1 MVLSSKIL
9 LVDDDPALKEL
20 LREALQG
27 KGYEVDSAANGLEA
41 IEIVGKLPPDLIL
54 LDVMMPEMGGFETLE
69 ALRAKD
75 LDIPVIMLTGNGSI
89 PDAIRAI
96 RMGAEDYL
104 EKPVPIARLLLT
116 VEHTMHIAR
125 LSEENQKLRVQLGDI
140 LPPDGLV
147 GQSSPMRKIFQMI
160 SRIGD
165 STSTVLI
172 TGESGT
178 GKELVARA
186 IHSAS
191 PRKDKPFI
199 AINCSAIPESLLE
212 SELFGHERGAFT
224 DADKR
229 RKGRFEMAEKGTLFL
244 DEVGDLSAH
253 VQVRLLRFL
262 QEKTF
267 ERVGGNETHYADIRI
282 LSATNQELR
291 KRIAEEKFRGD
302 LYYRLNVVA
311 LDLPPLRNRKG
322 DIPMLG
328 AHFLKKYAKAN
339 GREGLSFSPET
350 LDSLERYEWPGNVR
364 ELEHAIE
371 RAVILSP
378 GDVIGMEMMPDELK
392 IFPLS
397 SPAPAVSIPNE
408 DGLGKVLREI
418 EIQMIERAL
427 QENGMVQSKAAAQ
440 LQISERMLSYKIHKY
455 EIQNP
460 RGRRRK
466 SSSRAS

>member
-1 MVLSSKIL
+1 MNLSSKIL

-27 KGYEVDSAANGLEA
+27 KGYTVDTAVNGREALEK
-41 IEIVGKLPPDLIL
+41 IERFPPDLIL
-54 LDVMMPEMGGFETLE
+54 LDVIMPEMDGFETLE

-75 LDIPVIMLTGNGSI
+75 TDTPVIMLTGNGSI

-96 RMGAEDYL
+96 RLGAEDYL

-116 VEHTMHIAR
+116 VEHTMHIAS
-125 LSEENQKLRVQLGDI
+125 LSEENQRLRVQLGNI
-140 LPPDGLV
+140 LPPGGLI
-147 GQSSPMRKIFQMI
+147 GQSPPMRKVFQMI
-160 SRIGD
+160 NRIGD
-165 STSTVLI
+165 SSSTVLI

-186 IHSAS
+186 IHTAS

-199 AINCSAIPESLLE
+199 AINCSAIPETLLE

-224 DADKR
+224 GADLR
-229 RKGRFEMAEKGTLFL
+229 RKGRFEMAEGGTLFL
-244 DEVGDLSAH
+244 DEVGDLTAH

-262 QEKTF
+262 QERTF

-282 LSATNQELR
+282 ISATNQELR
-291 KRIAEEKFRGD
+291 KQIAEGKFRED
-302 LYYRLNVVA
+302 LFYRLNVVA
-311 LDLPPLRNRKG
+311 LELPPLRDRKG
-322 DIPMLG
+322 DIPLLAG
-328 AHFLKKYAKAN
+328 HFLKKYADAN
-339 GREGLSFSPET
+339 GREGLSFSPQT
-350 LDSLERYEWPGNVR
+350 LEAFERHEWPGNVR

-378 GDVIGMEMMPDELK
+378 GNTIGMEMMADEIK
-392 IFPLS
+392 ISPPT
-397 SPAPAVSIPNE
+397 SPAPAVSISC
-408 DGLGKVLREI
+408 DGGLGKVLREI
-418 EIQMIERAL
+418 EVQMIERAL

-455 EIQNP
+455 DIQNP
-460 RGRRRK
+460 RRRRRK
-466 SSSRAS
+466 SSSRTS

>member
-54 LDVMMPEMGGFETLE
+54 PDVMMPEMGGFETLE

-147 GQSSPMRKIFQMI
+147 SQSSPMRKIFQMI

-224 DADKR
+224 GADKR
-229 RKGRFEMAEKGTLFL
+229 RKGRSRWPRRA
-244 DEVGDLSAH
+244 
-253 VQVRLLRFL
+253 R
-262 QEKTF
+262 
-267 ERVGGNETHYADIRI
+267 
-282 LSATNQELR
+282 
-291 KRIAEEKFRGD
+291 
-302 LYYRLNVVA
+302 
-311 LDLPPLRNRKG
+311 
-322 DIPMLG
+322 
-328 AHFLKKYAKAN
+328 
-339 GREGLSFSPET
+339 SFST
-350 LDSLERYEWPGNVR
+350 R
-364 ELEHAIE
+364 
-371 RAVILSP
+371 
-378 GDVIGMEMMPDELK
+378 
-392 IFPLS
+392 
-397 SPAPAVSIPNE
+397 
-408 DGLGKVLREI
+408 
-418 EIQMIERAL
+418 
-427 QENGMVQSKAAAQ
+427 
-440 LQISERMLSYKIHKY
+440 
-455 EIQNP
+455 
-460 RGRRRK
+460 
-466 SSSRAS
+466 